1 MDEIVLIVDR
11 ILKCNHPSL
20 ADGNKVNQ
28 YYNMCIKQVR
38 NYIFF
43 WVKFGDFRFLM
54 RMITP

>member
-28 YYNMCIKQVR
+28 YYNKCIKQVR
-38 NYIFF
+38 NYSFF
-43 WVKFGDFRFLM
+43 FGR
-54 RMITP
+54 IW

>member
-28 YYNMCIKQVR
+28 YIISVFNKLEIIV
-38 NYIFF
+38 FF
-43 WVKFGDFRFLM
+43 G
-54 RMITP
+54 